1 MKKTRKINKEEREI
15 LLGMQLRSKLSL
27 LVMFYIFGLILPLL
41 TCMIITLNF
50 KYFYFLIILLFLL
63 YVIMYLIPRLEKNNY
78 LSGDIRCFDS
88 VVVSSK
94 VHDLY
99 YYVCEINGLDDVFI
113 DYRYPVNTKI
123 KKNTEVI
130 VIMPEGRDKYK
141 DYIILDKETKK
152 VLSDYRTRFDIID
165 CWGYYER

>member
-165 CWGYYER
+165 C